1 MVTKRTIT
9 SYFAPKKR
17 ERIVEDSDNAEPI
30 EVSDRDEPIVEP
42 NVDCTANEQPPSEE
56 GVGVDFLMR
65 DPGLRKQIETYDSDE
80 KDLIRREYI
89 DFGPYQPKLA
99 KYPYS
104 GPEKHPRRFQKKDMM
119 SVLARLIKGIFLEML
134 KLLASYN
141 KEVDSVVLDNAPKNA
156 KYTSPLSQ
164 KEILH
169 VYASKVQ
176 STIRKEIGDAKFC
189 LIVDESR
196 DISKREQM
204 ALVVRY
210 VDKSGFVRECF
221 LDLVHVKD
229 TTSKTLKNEICAALS
244 HHDLSLQNLALVAAA
259 REVPQIHTFFQQ
271 LIFVVNVVTSST
283 KRHDELQETQL
294 AEIQHL
300 VEIEGLE
307 TGKGLNQIGT
317 LQRPCDTRW
326 SSHYRSI
333 CSLLRMYRASRSV
346 LDDIASEGTTYAQ
359 RGDAL
364 NGVKLLMSFEFVF
377 NLHVVKEIMAITDG
391 LCQALQL
398 KTQDVV
404 NAMHLVSTTKTLLQ
418 NLRNDGWVSLWS
430 NVRQFCEIYDVA
442 IPDMNAPSFDVLKS
456 IRRQSRQKDIVTMEH
471 HYRVDIFFA
480 AID

>member
-104 GPEKHPRRFQKKDMM
+104 GPEKHPRRFQK
-119 SVLARLIKGIFLEML
+119 S
-134 KLLASYN
+134 
-141 KEVDSVVLDNAPKNA
+141 
-156 KYTSPLSQ
+156 
-164 KEILH
+164 
-169 VYASKVQ
+169 
-176 STIRKEIGDAKFC
+176 C
-189 LIVDESR
+189 
-196 DISKREQM
+196 
-204 ALVVRY
+204 
-210 VDKSGFVRECF
+210 
-221 LDLVHVKD
+221 
-229 TTSKTLKNEICAALS
+229 
-244 HHDLSLQNLALVAAA
+244 
-259 REVPQIHTFFQQ
+259 
-271 LIFVVNVVTSST
+271 ST